1 MIPEINDILA
11 VIHFIGYVGLSSV
24 PMHKAWLVSI
34 MEVLDPGDDIVSFPF
49 PLFSF
54 LLFNFLPGWRGRGRA
69 RTLMYIRSTF
79 LDSPLRRLFHTT
91 GGTPAVTVNL

>member
-1 MIPEINDILA
+1 MIPEINDILV

-54 LLFNFLPGWRGRGRA
+54 LLFNSLPGWRGRG
-69 RTLMYIRSTF
+69 TGT
-79 LDSPLRRLFHTT
+79 DSSCTYVAHSLITHYVDCSILWVEH
-91 GGTPAVTVNL
+91 LQSQ